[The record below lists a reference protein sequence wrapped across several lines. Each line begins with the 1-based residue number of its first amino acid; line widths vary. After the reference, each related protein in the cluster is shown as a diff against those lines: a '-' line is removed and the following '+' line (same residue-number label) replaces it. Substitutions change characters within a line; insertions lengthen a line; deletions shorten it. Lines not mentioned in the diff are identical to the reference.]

1 VRGAVARLYRG
12 ALVQKVL
19 VDHAS
24 DKEPDRVPDE
34 LSHGATTSVSI
45 QTRTDG
51 DAARARLD
59 EVAVE
64 APLEVRFGGRAGTV
78 LMRTPGNDE
87 ELVRG
92 FLFGEGLISQASD
105 IVSMTRPA
113 DVAESLRGNVIDV
126 QFAPTRRVRGLDRSF
141 VSNSSCGVCG
151 KRTIASLDIHAGA
164 IDSRILVNRR
174 VLAELPARLKAS
186 QPTFART
193 GGVHASGLFTPSGEL
208 VALREDVGRHNA
220 LDKLIGWVLGAG
232 EIPLTEYLL
241 LLSGRV
247 SYELVQKAVV
257 ASIPLIAAVGAPSSL
272 AVELA
277 ERFNITLVGFLH
289 PHSMNVYAHG
299 SRVVE

>member
-1 VRGAVARLYRG
+1 
-12 ALVQKVL
+12 
-19 VDHAS
+19 
-24 DKEPDRVPDE
+24 
-34 LSHGATTSVSI
+34 
-45 QTRTDG
+45 
-51 DAARARLD
+51 
-59 EVAVE
+59 
-64 APLEVRFGGRAGTV
+64 
-78 LMRTPGNDE
+78 MRTPGHDE

-92 FLFGEGLISQASD
+92 FLFGEGLISQPSD
-105 IVSMTRPA
+105 IVSTIRPA

-126 QFAPTRRVRGLDRSF
+126 QFAPTRRIRGLDRSF
-141 VSNSSCGVCG
+141 LSNSSCGVCG

-164 IDSRILVNRR
+164 VDSRIEVTRR
-174 VLAELPARLKAS
+174 VLGELPARLKAS

-193 GGVHASGLFTPSGEL
+193 GGVHASGLFAPSGEL

-220 LDKLIGWVLGAG
+220 LDKLIGWALAAG

-257 ASIPLIAAVGAPSSL
+257 ASIPFIAAVGAPSSL
-272 AVELA
+272 AVDLA

-289 PHSMNVYAHG
+289 AGSMNVYAHE